1 MAEQIVA
8 STIAA
13 PGFMGVNSQDSQ
25 VELAA
30 GFASKAMNCVIDKFG
45 RIGARKGWQPV
56 NEANEDLDEA
66 PIEFMFELV
75 ISGGNKL
82 ISYGG
87 GSFWEGTNTLTE
99 LPVKDVDNTNDLV
112 YNISDGFWQGASIPY
127 GENSDAKPH
136 AYFVQGGY
144 SPLVYHELPTTGGTN
159 PHAHDSGD
167 YGLQKLSDVGTLP
180 VGYTDSEFKPNC
192 ALAAYGRIWMAAM
205 PGDRQTVY
213 FSRLL
218 DGSDFQG
225 GDSGSLALGEVFPN
239 GDQIVALAA
248 HNGFLIIFGRN
259 NIAIYRNPIDVTQLE
274 LADFIPNIGCVARD
288 SVKNTGT
295 DIIFLSDSGVR
306 SLARVVIE
314 KSLPFRDLSKNVRD
328 ELINKVKGVSNP
340 LAIKAVYY
348 DREAFYLLTIPTTQE
363 VYCFD
368 MRTAMQDGSARVT
381 TWNRINPKCFLVTE
395 DKKLYIGKEGYIGE
409 YKEWS
414 DNDDSYRVEYY
425 TTYFDFNQSTI
436 QKILKRLSWIL
447 IGGSGQDIVTKWGF
461 DYSESFRSAT
471 ESLPTKVV
479 SQYNID
485 EYDIAEYGP
494 GIVTAKFSQQVG
506 GAGTVIQVG
515 LEAEIKND
523 PLSIQRLDVFSKVG
537 KTV

>member
-13 PGFMGVNSQDSQ
+13 PGFMGLNSQDSQ
-25 VELAA
+25 VQLEA
-30 GFASKAMNCVIDKFG
+30 GFASKATNCVIDKFG
-45 RIGARKGWQPV
+45 RIGSRKGWEPV
-56 NEANEDLDEA
+56 NEFDSDLSDD

-75 ISGGNKL
+75 VTGGNKL

-87 GSFWEGTNTLTE
+87 GSFWEGTTTLTE
-99 LPVKDVDNTNDLV
+99 LSVRNVDNSDDLV
-112 YNISDGFWQGASIPY
+112 YNISDGYWQGAAIPF

-144 SPLVYHELPTTGGTN
+144 SPLVYHELPEAGGGD

-167 YGLQKLSDVGTLP
+167 FGLQKLADVGTLP

-192 ALAAYGRIWMAAM
+192 VLAAYGRVWMASM

-225 GDSGSLALGEVFPN
+225 GDSGSLSLGEVFPN
-239 GDQIVALAA
+239 GDEITALAA

-259 NIAIYRNPIDVTQLE
+259 NIAIYSNPIDVTQLT
-274 LADFIPNIGCVARD
+274 LADFIPNIGCIARD
-288 SVKNTGT
+288 SVQNTGT
-295 DIIFLSDSGVR
+295 DIVFLSDTGVR

-340 LAIKAVYY
+340 LAIKSAYY
-348 DREAFYLLTIPTTQE
+348 DREAFYVLTIPTTKE

-368 MRTAMQDGSARVT
+368 MRVAMQDGSARVT
-381 TWNRINPKCFLVTE
+381 TWNRMDPKYFLVTA

-409 YKEWS
+409 YTGWS
-414 DNDDSYRVEYY
+414 DNDESYRLEYF
-425 TTYFDFNQSTI
+425 TTYFDLGQTTT
-436 QKILKRLSWIL
+436 QKILKKLSWIL
-447 IGGSGQDIVTKWGF
+447 IGGSGQSVVTKYGF
-461 DYSESFRSAT
+461 DYAQAFRSEVRA
-471 ESLPTKVV
+471 LPTVGV

-485 EYDIAEYGP
+485 EYTVAQYGA
-494 GIVTAKFSQQVG
+494 GVITAKFTKQVG
-506 GAGTVIQVG
+506 GTGTVIQIG
-515 LEAEIKND
+515 LEAEIEND
-523 PLSIQRLDVFSKVG
+523 PLSIQRLDVFSKIG
-537 KTV
+537 KIV

>member
-13 PGFMGVNSQDSQ
+13 PGFMGQNSQDSQ
-25 VELAA
+25 VQLEA

-56 NEANEDLDEA
+56 NAFDSTLGDD
-66 PIEFMFELV
+66 PIEFMFDLA
-75 ISGGNKL
+75 ITGGNK
-82 ISYGG
+82 IVSYGG
-87 GSFWEGTNTLTE
+87 GSFWEGDTALTP
-99 LPVKDVDNTNDLV
+99 LSVRNVDNTADET
-112 YNISDGFWQGASIPY
+112 YSITDGYWQGAAIPY

-144 SPLVYHELPTTGGTN
+144 SPLVYHELPDPASSD
-159 PHAHDSGD
+159 PHSHDSGVF
-167 YGLQKLSDVGTLP
+167 GLQKLSDVGTLP
-180 VGYTDSEFKPNC
+180 VGYTDTDFRPNC
-192 ALAAYGRIWMAAM
+192 ALAAYGRIWLASM
-205 PGDRQTVY
+205 PGDKQTVY

-225 GDSGSLALGEVFPN
+225 GDSGSLSLGEVFPN
-239 GDQIVALAA
+239 GDQITALAA

-288 SVKNTGT
+288 SVQNTGT
-295 DIIFLSDSGVR
+295 DIVFLSDTGVR

-340 LAIKAVYY
+340 LAIKSVYY
-348 DREAFYLLTIPTTQE
+348 DREAFYLLTIPTTKE

-368 MRTAMQDGSARVT
+368 MRVAMQDGSARVT
-381 TWNRINPKCFLVTE
+381 TWNRMDPKSFLVTE

-409 YKEWS
+409 YKEYS
-414 DNDDSYRVEYY
+414 DNDSSYRLEYY
-425 TTYFDFNQSTI
+425 TTYFDLGQTTI
-436 QKILKRLSWIL
+436 QKLLKKLSWII
-447 IGGSGQDIVTKWGF
+447 IGGSGQEIVTKWGF
-461 DYSESFRSAT
+461 DYSESFRA
-471 ESLPTKVV
+471 EARALPVKSV
-479 SQYNID
+479 SEYNIG
-485 EYDIAEYGP
+485 EYNIAEYGP
-494 GIVTAKFSQQVG
+494 GIVTAKFSKQVG

-515 LEAEIKND
+515 LEAEIEAN
-523 PLSIQRLDVFSKVG
+523 PLSIQRLDVFCKIG
-537 KTV
+537 KNV